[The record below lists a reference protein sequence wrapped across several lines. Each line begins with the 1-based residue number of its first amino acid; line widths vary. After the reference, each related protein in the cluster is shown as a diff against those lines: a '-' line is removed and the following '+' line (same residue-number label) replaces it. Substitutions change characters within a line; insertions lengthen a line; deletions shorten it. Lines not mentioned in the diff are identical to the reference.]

1 MKKVILTLILALTV
15 LASKADNVTADN
27 FIGYFDWHGK
37 QQLAGSS
44 SHSMIRISVNKEQP
58 ERLTVSGLNSYKAL
72 DAYFD
77 PQTQR
82 LIIPDQIIGY
92 NDYYNV
98 DVKFTNWTVKIS
110 DAHEDNSDKKYE
122 FVSDPDYP
130 FFFTLTSE
138 GVIRAGD
145 VNTEKLENFEYTDLE
160 LAQLYCVAGVS
171 LDNDSEAELLSLITD
186 IEGTAVLPFEFTEE
200 EWNYEGMARFHDAW
214 FPNLW
219 DNWTT
224 PTYEIP
230 LYSHIDNS
238 QRLLLRNPYGPE
250 TPYAG
255 LNMSDREGYLI
266 FDISNPDCV
275 IFEPLVYSATI
286 DVSGEN
292 NTDTTEEIFS
302 FNLEGYY
309 KQTGVSDE
317 EIIYALQMWE
327 KDISVFDR
335 NDNRVNIFNPEIS
348 LSLDYYNLT
357 FWNGYEGYSGY
368 VIIPETTGVERLDSN
383 PISTEEVYYDLS
395 GIKIDNPGKGIYIKC
410 ENGKFIKVLRQ

>member
-1 MKKVILTLILALTV
+1 MKKFILTLLVILSGFV
-15 LASKADNVTADN
+15 SKADNETAEN

-37 QQLAGSS
+37 QQLAGGS
-44 SHSMIRISVNKEQP
+44 SHSMIRISVNKDNP
-58 ERLTVSGLNSYKAL
+58 ERLIVSGLNSYKAL
-72 DAYFD
+72 DAYFE

-92 NDYYNV
+92 NNYYNV

-110 DAHEDNSDKKYE
+110 NTSEDNFDKKYE
-122 FVSDPDYP
+122 FVPDPDYP

-138 GVIRAGD
+138 GVLRAGD
-145 VNTEKLENFEYTDLE
+145 TDIEKLENFEYTDVE

-171 LDNDSEAELLSLITD
+171 LDNDSDASLLSLITD
-186 IEGTAVLPFEFTEE
+186 IEGTAVYPFDFKEE

-230 LYSHIDNS
+230 LYSHIDNPK
-238 QRLLLRNPYGPE
+238 RLLLRNPYGPE

-255 LNMSDREGYLI
+255 LNISEREGYLI

-286 DVSGEN
+286 EVEGEN
-292 NTDTTEEIFS
+292 NTDTPDETFC
-302 FNLEGYY
+302 FNLEGYF

-317 EIIYALQMWE
+317 EIINAMHMGD
-327 KDISVFDR
+327 KDISVFDKS
-335 NDNRVNIFNPEIS
+335 DNRIKIYNPEIS
-348 LSLDYYNLT
+348 LSPDYYNLT

-368 VIIPETTGVERLDSN
+368 VIIPETTGIERLDSN
-383 PISTEEVYYDLS
+383 PTYSEEVYYNLS
-395 GIKIDNPGKGIYIKC
+395 GIKIDNPGKGIYIKR
-410 ENGKFIKVLRQ
+410 ENGKFIKIIRQ